1 MGVSIYSGVRVSG
14 GTVTVHTGPCWL
26 LALLVSHDQSA
37 LQTVTVYDG
46 TDTTG
51 EMVLRLT
58 VRPTTDN
65 PYYVE
70 FVHPIAVGVGLTV
83 VAPAGVDVNVWAK
96 GRT

>member
-1 MGVSIYSGVRVSG
+1 MGVSVYSGVRVSG

-37 LQTVTVYDG
+37 LQTVTVHDG
-46 TDTTG
+46 TSG
-51 EMVLRLT
+51 AAPVVLRLT
-58 VRPTTDN
+58 VRPTTNN

-70 FVHPIAVGVGLTV
+70 FMHPIAAEVGLTV
-83 VAPAGVDVNVWAK
+83 VAPLGVDVAVWAK